1 MASGK
6 STKAKS
12 KAKPT
17 KGAPASS
24 KDASGGTSA
33 KARRRRPPLEIYQ
46 KGPLRRAERRAEGRA
61 LRLRV
66 PRSAHGE
73 WAPTDDRPDPVAVLA
88 AQAASRVPELVP
100 IRHGRMM
107 ASPFAYYR
115 GAAAMMAAD
124 LAATPRTDICVQA
137 CGDAH
142 LMNFGL
148 FATPER
154 HLIFDVNDFDET
166 IPGPWEWDVKRLVA
180 SLAVAARENGFGAND
195 TADIV
200 RAGVM
205 SYRMRMSELSTMH
218 TLDVWYAKVDVDD
231 LMHLFHQLTDHDGR
245 GPAAM
250 RVPEK
255 AVARARAH
263 DTLHAVAKLTDV
275 VDGRRRIVDSP
286 PLIDHVAL
294 AEAEDQIRVLYEGYL
309 STLSPEM
316 EHLMSRFR
324 VADLARKVVGV
335 GSVGTRCWIV
345 LMEGGGEDDPLFLQV
360 KEAQTSV
367 LEPHLNGSSIFRH
380 PGERVVHGQRMMQA
394 ASDLFLGWSTNPATG
409 IHYYFRQLHDMKG
422 AADVPALNSYQ
433 LGLYAGICGWA
444 LARSHA
450 RGGDAAM
457 ISGYLGTADTF
468 DQAMARYA
476 ATYADQNERDYE
488 ALVTAVRQGRI
499 ESIEGL

>member
-180 SLAVAARENGFGAND
+180 SLAVAARENGF
-195 TADIV
+195 
-200 RAGVM
+200 AG
-205 SYRMRMSELSTMH
+205 R
-218 TLDVWYAKVDVDD
+218 
-231 LMHLFHQLTDHDGR
+231 
-245 GPAAM
+245 
-250 RVPEK
+250 
-255 AVARARAH
+255 
-263 DTLHAVAKLTDV
+263 
-275 VDGRRRIVDSP
+275 
-286 PLIDHVAL
+286 
-294 AEAEDQIRVLYEGYL
+294 
-309 STLSPEM
+309 
-316 EHLMSRFR
+316 
-324 VADLARKVVGV
+324 
-335 GSVGTRCWIV
+335 
-345 LMEGGGEDDPLFLQV
+345 
-360 KEAQTSV
+360 
-367 LEPHLNGSSIFRH
+367 
-380 PGERVVHGQRMMQA
+380 
-394 ASDLFLGWSTNPATG
+394 
-409 IHYYFRQLHDMKG
+409 
-422 AADVPALNSYQ
+422 
-433 LGLYAGICGWA
+433 
-444 LARSHA
+444 
-450 RGGDAAM
+450 
-457 ISGYLGTADTF
+457 
-468 DQAMARYA
+468 
-476 ATYADQNERDYE
+476 
-488 ALVTAVRQGRI
+488 
-499 ESIEGL
+499 

>member
-6 STKAKS
+6 STKAKTRA
-12 KAKPT
+12 KAT
-17 KGAPASS
+17 
-24 KDASGGTSA
+24 GGSAKSA
-33 KARRRRPPLEIYQ
+33 KAVKVPTPTKAISGYGPIEIYQ
-46 KGPLRRAERRAEGRA
+46 KGPLRRAERRAEGKV
-61 LRLRV
+61 LRVRV

-73 WAPTDDRPDPVAVLA
+73 WAPAPDRPDPVAVLEG
-88 AQAASRVPELVP
+88 QAASRVPGLVP

-107 ASPFAYYR
+107 SSPFAYYR

-124 LAATPRTDICVQA
+124 LSATPRTDICVQA

-154 HLIFDVNDFDET
+154 HLLFDVNDFDET
-166 IPGPWEWDVKRLVA
+166 IPGPWEWDVKRLAA
-180 SLAVAARENGFGAND
+180 SLAVAARENGFGAPETD
-195 TADIV
+195 EIV
-200 RAGVM
+200 RAGAM

-231 LMHLFHQLTDHDGR
+231 LMHLFRQLSAADHSGVAD
-245 GPAAM
+245 M
-250 RVPEK
+250 RAPEK
-255 AVARARAH
+255 TVARARAH

-275 VDGRRRIVDSP
+275 VDGRRRIVDDP

-309 STLSPEM
+309 TTLSPEM

-367 LEPHLNGSSIFRH
+367 LQPHLNSSSVFRH

-422 AADVPALNSYQ
+422 AADVPSLSAYQ
-433 LGLYAGICGWA
+433 LGMYAGVCGWA
-444 LARSHA
+444 LARAHA

-468 DQAMARYA
+468 DTAMACFAR
-476 ATYADQNERDYE
+476 TYADQNERDHE
-488 ALVTAVRQGRI
+488 ALLNAVRQGRI
-499 ESIEGL
+499 EATEGL

>member
-1 MASGK
+1 MASSK

-12 KAKPT
+12 GAKATRGSGPSPRSS
-17 KGAPASS
+17 APA
-24 KDASGGTSA
+24 
-33 KARRRRPPLEIYQ
+33 KAIHRYGPIEIYQ
-46 KGPLRRAERRAEGRA
+46 KGPLRRIERRAEGKA
-61 LRLRV
+61 LRVRV
-66 PRSAHGE
+66 PRSAHGD
-73 WAPTDDRPDPVAVLA
+73 WAPAAGRPDPVAVLEG
-88 AQAASRVPELVP
+88 QAASRVPELVP
-100 IRHGRMM
+100 IRHGRMI
-107 ASPFAYYR
+107 ASPFAYFR

-124 LAATPRTDICVQA
+124 LADTPRTDICVQA

-154 HLIFDVNDFDET
+154 HLLFDVNDFDET
-166 IPGPWEWDVKRLVA
+166 IPGPWEWDVKRLAA
-180 SLAVAARENGFGAND
+180 SLAVAARENGFSAAETD
-195 TADIV
+195 EIV
-200 RAGVM
+200 RAGSM

-231 LMHLFHQLTDHDGR
+231 LMHLFRRLSEKG
-245 GPAAM
+245 GSGSAGMKA
-250 RVPEK
+250 PEQT
-255 AVARARAH
+255 VARARAH

-275 VDGRRRIVDSP
+275 VDGRRRIVDVP

-367 LEPHLNGSSIFRH
+367 LQPHLNSSSVFRH

-422 AADVPALNSYQ
+422 AADVPSLSAYQ
-433 LGLYAGICGWA
+433 LGMYAGVCGWA

-457 ISGYLGTADTF
+457 ISGYLGSADTF
-468 DQAMARYA
+468 DLAMARFA
-476 ATYADQNERDYE
+476 RAYADQNERDYE
-488 ALVTAVRQGRI
+488 ALVEAVRQGRI
-499 ESIEGL
+499 EAVEGL